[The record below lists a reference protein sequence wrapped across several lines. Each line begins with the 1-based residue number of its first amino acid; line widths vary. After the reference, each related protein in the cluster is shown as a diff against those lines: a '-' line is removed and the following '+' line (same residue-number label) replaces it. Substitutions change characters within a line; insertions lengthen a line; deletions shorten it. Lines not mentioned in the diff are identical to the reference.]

1 MTDKRIRLSPIAP
14 WVGRALFLWVLGACA
29 ISASSLSAGAQ
40 TFQFWPE
47 VDTYVKVNDKV
58 RFYFV
63 ASQTRE
69 NKTGTDAEIG
79 PNIDFFLNPLFRLK
93 KITVFQLDQS
103 KSRPLMFRIGYR
115 YLPSTTA
122 PTEHRIVM
130 EATPRFP
137 LIGGTLITDRN
148 RSDLRFIDGKFSWRY
163 RNRLS
168 AERTF
173 TVRRLHF
180 TPYGRAEAYYDSN
193 YNKFSRVAFDAGT
206 IFPVGEHVELE
217 GYYEHQNDTS
227 KSPNRQVN
235 ALGAVLSLY
244 F

>member
-1 MTDKRIRLSPIAP
+1 MGARTKWPGRIS
-14 WVGRALFLWVLGACA
+14 WALVML
-29 ISASSLSAGAQ
+29 ASSVLIFCVGTSAQ

-69 NKTGTDAEIG
+69 NGTGTDGEIG

-93 KITVFQLDQS
+93 RITVFQLDQS
-103 KSRPLMFRIGYR
+103 KSRPLMFRLGYR
-115 YLPSTTA
+115 YLPSTTDA
-122 PTEHRIVM
+122 SEHRIVM
-130 EATPRFP
+130 EATPRYP
-137 LIGGTLITDRN
+137 LIRGALVTDRN
-148 RSDLRFIDGKFSWRY
+148 RADLRFIEGKFSWRY
-163 RNRLS
+163 RNRLTV
-168 AERTF
+168 ERTF
-173 TVRRLHF
+173 TSGRVHF
-180 TPYGRAEAYYDSN
+180 TPYARAEAYYDSN
-193 YNKFSRVAFDAGT
+193 YNKFSRVAVDVGT

-217 GYYEHQNDTS
+217 GYYEHQNDTG

-235 ALGAVLSLY
+235 ALGAVLTLY